1 MPSRRPFDDEESEQ
15 MAAVVIGVDPAKGSH
30 TIEVI
35 DGRETVLATGRFE
48 NNNVGYRATR
58 VLAKRW
64 PDRVWAVEGAS
75 GVGRH
80 LAQRLLSDGERVLDV
95 PSKLSTRV
103 RAMDTGHGRKNDPA
117 DAHAVAVVGLR
128 TTGLREVSV
137 DDQMVAL
144 RLLSARRRDL
154 VRSRTQ
160 AVNRLHQAL
169 MELIPAGAPRGL
181 TAGRAKELLA
191 TIRPRDIAGRTRRQ
205 VSVDLVDDV
214 MVLDRKLTAIES
226 RIKEAVAATG
236 TTLTDIVGVGPIT
249 AAVILGE
256 VGDIA
261 RFASSDAFA
270 SYTGTAPLEVS
281 SGDVKRHRLSRAGN
295 RRLNSAL
302 HIIALAHKRHDPR
315 GKAYYA
321 KKLSAGKGTKGA
333 MRCLKRRLS
342 DVVFRRLVDEQALR
356 NPGGQMGAT
365 LTSSAADLI
374 PMANTSEKPQPGLNT
389 DHTPLSLAAS

>member
-1 MPSRRPFDDEESEQ
+1 MT
-15 MAAVVIGVDPAKGSH
+15 AVVIGVDPAKRSH

-35 DGRETVLATGRFE
+35 STRETVLVAGRFD
-48 NNNVGYRATR
+48 NDNTGYRAMR
-58 VLAKRW
+58 ALVKRW
-64 PDRVWAVEGAS
+64 PSRVWAVEGAS

-80 LAQRLLSDGERVLDV
+80 LAQRLISDGERVLDV

-128 TTGLREVSV
+128 ATGLREVKV

-160 AVNRLHQAL
+160 AVNRLHQVL
-169 MELIPAGAPRGL
+169 MELIPAGAKKDL
-181 TAGRAKELLA
+181 TATAARALVAKV
-191 TIRPRDIAGRTRRQ
+191 RPRDVAGRTRRQ
-205 VSVDLVDDV
+205 VAVDLIDDV
-214 MVLDRKLTAIES
+214 AVLDRKLKTIET
-226 RIKEAVAATG
+226 RIDEAVAATG
-236 TTLTDIVGVGPIT
+236 TTLTDIVGIASVS
-249 AAVILGE
+249 AATILGE

-261 RFASSDAFA
+261 RFATADAFA

-281 SGDVKRHRLSRAGN
+281 SGEVVRHRLSRAGN
-295 RRLNSAL
+295 RRLNAAL
-302 HIIALAHKRHDPR
+302 HIAAMANKRHDPN

-321 KKLSAGKGTKGA
+321 KKRAAGKGKKGA
-333 MRCLKRRLS
+333 LRCLKRRLS
-342 DVVFRRLVDEQALR
+342 DVVFRTLVTDQAVR
-356 NPGGQMGAT
+356 NPGGHLGAT

-374 PMANTSEKPQPGLNT
+374 PMASTSEKPQPGSAPNAT
-389 DHTPLSLAAS
+389 PRRTPLEAAS